1 MVFVGLWC
9 KVVVWT
15 NKWFVSC
22 LIIKCALSIR
32 AQRIL
37 TYTHN
42 SATKF
47 EGLIFFL
54 IQVLS
59 YSVEYSTIISN
70 YLPAYKLL
78 N

>member
-1 MVFVGLWC
+1 MVCQLSHYQVY
-9 KVVVWT
+9 
-15 NKWFVSC
+15 
-22 LIIKCALSIR
+22 ISIR